1 MRLLADEC
9 VSRKLIQR
17 IRQNGVDIESVAETA
32 PGTKDEAVLAK
43 SVETGRVLLTEDYDF
58 AQLVFRFRRKAL
70 GVILISPSLSERPFE
85 ELAVIVCER
94 LEKQASG
101 FEGMLTILE
110 PDRTRQRALPE

>member
-32 PGTKDEAVLAK
+32 PGTKDEAVLAR
-43 SVETGRVLLTEDYDF
+43 SVATGRVLLTEDYDF
-58 AQLVFRFRRKAL
+58 AQLVFQFRRKAL
-70 GVILISPSLSERPFE
+70 GVIVISHTLSERPFAE
-85 ELAVIVCER
+85 VAEIVCER
-94 LEKQASG
+94 LKKHKDD

-110 PDRTRQRALPE
+110 TDRTRQRALPV

>member
-32 PGTKDEAVLAK
+32 PGTKDEDVLAR

-70 GVILISPSLSERPFE
+70 GVIVIAPSLSERPFE

-94 LEKQASG
+94 LERHASG

-110 PDRTRQRALPE
+110 PHRTRQRALPV

>member
-17 IRQNGVDIESVAETA
+17 IRRSGVDVESVAETA
-32 PGTKDEAVLAK
+32 PGTKDEAVLAR

-70 GVILISPSLSERPFE
+70 GVIVISPALSEKPFE
-85 ELAVIVCER
+85 EVGLIVCER
-94 LEKQASG
+94 LERHASG
-101 FEGMLTILE
+101 VEGMLTILE
-110 PDRTRQRALPE
+110 PDRTRQRVLPI